1 MKKKFFKLLSCLL
14 IVMTV
19 IGIFSQ
25 TAFALEWD
33 GSTAGGGGGGYP
45 AGPNGYAVRTTD
57 DNCLGYRFS
66 GYEKRY
72 NKIILSYMYSAAP
85 LTVIWHITQLISLT
99 ANTIKSS

>member
-66 GYEKRY
+66 VVTKSGSTKNDAVIDVFRGT
-72 NKIILSYMYSAAP
+72 SYGNLES
-85 LTVIWHITQLISLT
+85 HSCCR
-99 ANTIKSS
+99 